1 MDLPLYHAT
10 KFCTGPK
17 SEHSKRQTRNV
28 EHQHRARQKNQFFY
42 LKVPLVD
49 HLGNHGSQVAWQL
62 PTPPRTNESD
72 AYMKSEQNPF
82 QKEQLIEYQW
92 ISLIGGHFFLFFSHL
107 GNHESQKAPLQ
118 THLRN

>member
-1 MDLPLYHAT
+1 MQQNFVLV
-10 KFCTGPK
+10 
-17 SEHSKRQTRNV
+17 Q
-28 EHQHRARQKNQFFY
+28 NQSIRRDKLEMLNTNIGLDKKINFFY
-42 LKVPLVD
+42 LKVPFVD